1 MVGAFGP
8 GAVWGVLPQPD
19 GSLLHIT
26 TSHGNTEITAAGGL
40 LPPGR
45 TSKLAARPDYLI
57 PATAAGKTASRIGAA
72 HLPAMPQGASAS
84 SATAIVVLGLYT
96 DDLVELRGSV
106 SAAETEVTNL
116 FAIANQ
122 AHLDSATGVQLKVAA
137 LKRVSVDPELA
148 NDVVLD
154 AATNNT
160 IAGVD
165 LRSEEHTS
173 ELQSLMRNSYAVFC
187 LK

>member
-1 MVGAFGP
+1 
-8 GAVWGVLPQPD
+8 
-19 GSLLHIT
+19 
-26 TSHGNTEITAAGGL
+26 
-40 LPPGR
+40 
-45 TSKLAARPDYLI
+45 
-57 PATAAGKTASRIGAA
+57 
-72 HLPAMPQGASAS
+72 MPQGASAS

-165 LRSEEHTS
+165 LS
-173 ELQSLMRNSYAVFC
+173 SLRDENAADLEAVVRPSHETDWSCGVAWMKDRKSPRLNSSH
-187 LK
+187 